1 MADYENLPGRIKR
14 VAKTELHQNEHID
27 LCVLGR
33 SSVLRPD
40 YVIIT
45 SLRILVIDERD
56 MGSLA
61 ISYANI
67 RCNLFYSEITA
78 VKLARL
84 LKHRLLGQARLE
96 INVKRNVHWIDNLS
110 YAEAKQVHS
119 YIDAKIQN

>member
-1 MADYENLPGRIKR
+1 MANFENLPDRIKR
-14 VAKTELHQNEHID
+14 LAETEFQQNEYIH

-33 SSVLRPD
+33 SSILRPD

-67 RCNLFYSEITA
+67 RCNLFYSEISA

-110 YAEAKQVHS
+110 YTEAKQVQS
-119 YIDAKIQN
+119 YITNRLSS

>member
-1 MADYENLPGRIKR
+1 MANFENLPERIKLL
-14 VAKTELHQNEHID
+14 AETELQQNEYIH

-33 SSVLRPD
+33 SSILRPD

-67 RCNLFYSEITA
+67 RCNLFYSEIST

-110 YAEAKQVHS
+110 YTEAKQAHS
-119 YIDAKIQN
+119 YITNRISL

>member
-1 MADYENLPGRIKR
+1 MAVFENLPDRIKR
-14 VAKTELHQNEHID
+14 VAETELQQNEDID
-27 LCVLGR
+27 FCVLGR
-33 SSVLRPD
+33 SSVLHPD

-45 SLRILVIDERD
+45 PLRILVIDERD

-61 ISYANI
+61 ISYTNI
-67 RCNLFYSEITA
+67 RCNLFYSEIIA

-110 YAEAKQVHS
+110 YSEAKQAHS
-119 YIDAKIQN
+119 YISNKLRI